1 MTPEERF
8 TLVDQLDRSFHA
20 MPRWAQIACKHAMGA
35 PSHHPLT
42 GKEFTSFKE
51 VIEAADDSTLA
62 TLRED
67 FEDNGDLLPPV
78 EPPPAYVYSG

>member
-8 TLVDQLDRSFHA
+8 NLIDQLDRSFHA
-20 MPRWAQIACKHAMGA
+20 MPVWARVACKHAMCA
-35 PSHHPLT
+35 PRHHPIT

-51 VIEAADDSTLA
+51 VIEASDDSTLE

-67 FEDNGDLLPPV
+67 FQDNDDLLPPV
-78 EPPPAYVYSG
+78 EPQPAYVYSG

>member
-8 TLVDQLDRSFHA
+8 ILIDQLDRSFHN
-20 MPRWAQIACKHAMGA
+20 MPRWAQTACKHAMGA

-51 VIEAADDSTLA
+51 VIEAADDSTLE

-67 FEDNGDLLPPV
+67 FQDNDDLLPPV
-78 EPPPAYVYSG
+78 EPPTAYVYSG